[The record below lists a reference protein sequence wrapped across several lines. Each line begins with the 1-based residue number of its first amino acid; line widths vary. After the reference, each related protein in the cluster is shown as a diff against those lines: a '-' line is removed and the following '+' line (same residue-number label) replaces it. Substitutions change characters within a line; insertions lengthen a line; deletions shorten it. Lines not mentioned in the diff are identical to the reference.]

1 MRFLTRSLL
10 CAAILS
16 VPSYELSFAQ
26 PANKGG
32 SPMGGAGKG
41 MAGRAPQGGNAF
53 SGNQRGLVP
62 GPPGQHRGRV
72 TDPSTA
78 RHGATHTP
86 GIPQGQLHGRSM
98 ERPTANPGQTLQVP
112 RGPSTQSRAQ
122 YPAPSNQSTSPS
134 GGVAHKRDLGQM
146 SPSNPGTPLHIP
158 GTTGQSGA
166 VPGATRGNIQAGPST
181 YQAPGGRTPSHFKPS
196 ASAQGEIG
204 QKRNLGQMSPS
215 RPGKPLDVDNAVSL
229 DAPASSASSHDSM
242 PSEVLPRV
250 QRPPGYYGK
259 D

>member
-41 MAGRAPQGGNAF
+41 MAGRATQGGNAF

-78 RHGATHTP
+78 RHGTTHTP
-86 GIPQGQLHGRSM
+86 GIPQGQSLGRSM
-98 ERPTANPGQTLQVP
+98 ERPHANPGQTLQVP

-122 YPAPSNQSTSPS
+122 YPAPSNQSTSQS

-158 GTTGQSGA
+158 GSAGQSGA

-196 ASAQGEIG
+196 TSAQGEIG

-215 RPGKPLDVDNAVSL
+215 RPGKPLDVDDAASL
-229 DAPASSASSHDSM
+229 SSASSHDSM

>member
-1 MRFLTRSLL
+1 MQFLTRSLL

-16 VPSYELSFAQ
+16 VPSYQLSFAQ

-41 MAGRAPQGGNAF
+41 TAGRAPQGGNAF

-86 GIPQGQLHGRSM
+86 GIPQGQLHGRNL
-98 ERPTANPGQTLQVP
+98 EQPHANPGQTLQVP

-122 YPAPSNQSTSPS
+122 YPAPLNQSTSPS
-134 GGVAHKRDLGQM
+134 GGVGHKRDLGQM

-158 GTTGQSGA
+158 GSAGQSGA
-166 VPGATRGNIQAGPST
+166 VPST
-181 YQAPGGRTPSHFKPS
+181 SQAPGGRTPSHFKPS
-196 ASAQGEIG
+196 ASAQGGIG

-215 RPGKPLDVDNAVSL
+215 RPGKPLGVDDAVSL
-229 DAPASSASSHDSM
+229 DAPVSSTSSHGSM

>member
-1 MRFLTRSLL
+1 MRVLTRSLL

-16 VPSYELSFAQ
+16 VPSYQLSFAQ

-72 TDPSTA
+72 TDPRTA

-86 GIPQGQLHGRSM
+86 GIPQGQSHGRTM

-122 YPAPSNQSTSPS
+122 YPAPLNQSTSPS

-146 SPSNPGTPLHIP
+146 SPSNPGRPLHIP
-158 GTTGQSGA
+158 GSAGQSGA
-166 VPGATRGNIQAGPST
+166 VP
-181 YQAPGGRTPSHFKPS
+181 PSHFKPS
-196 ASAQGEIG
+196 TSAQGEMG
-204 QKRNLGQMSPS
+204 MKRNLGQMSPS
-215 RPGKPLDVDNAVSL
+215 RPGKPLDVDDAASL
-229 DAPASSASSHDSM
+229 SSTSSHDSM